1 MAFANPRRRLWIV
14 GLLFLGLAT
23 PLVAQETKPV
33 VVVSLASVEETLGD
47 IGYVTN
53 LAGFGDFGKTIA
65 LFGGAYTS
73 GMDKKRPSGAIVIPQ
88 AGDFRVLT
96 FLPVKD
102 LKMMLETFKERIGE
116 PRDVGDGVLEIGQGQ
131 TVYVKEQNG
140 WAYIGMAQDHLKK
153 LPDDP
158 STYLGELPKKYNIAV
173 KAMVQNIPPEL
184 RRVAIDEI
192 KAAFE
197 RAMQA
202 QANRGG
208 EFDRELQENVSRTYL
223 KGITDLI
230 EQMDEFTF
238 GFGIDAATK
247 AIIIDT
253 VATYKPGSAL
263 ASQMAEQGKLTSNF
277 GGFLL
282 PDAALKYQFT
292 AKLSKQDVEQ
302 VLGLFKDGRKTLQK
316 AVDDDPSLDPASR
329 ETVKEA
335 AGMLLDVGRATLEA
349 GRMDGSLS
357 LLLAP
362 KSVNFIFGIQIAD
375 GAKADKAMRML
386 LETAKKEKDAPE
398 MKFDAVTIGNSRFH
412 ELLAKIPEKE
422 AEARDILG
430 ESLRLLL
437 GTSANAFYFGFGKQG
452 ETLLKQ
458 GIEQSAAKSSTPVS
472 PGMFQL
478 SLLPV
483 AKFAA
488 SVNDNAD
495 ITPII
500 DEVIATFEAEPNSD
514 KITVSSK
521 VIPNGGAARVEIS
534 DGILKAFGNA
544 FKKSGARVPGA
555 F

>member
-1 MAFANPRRRLWIV
+1 MAFANPRRRLWAV
-14 GLLFLGLAT
+14 GLLWLGLVA
-23 PLVAQETKPV
+23 PLVAQDAKPV
-33 VVVSLASVEETLGD
+33 VVVSLASVEESLGD

-53 LAGFGDFGKTIA
+53 LAGFGEFGKTIA

-73 GMDKKRPSGAIVIPQ
+73 GMDKKRPSGAIVVPQ
-88 AGDFRVLT
+88 AGDFRVIT

-131 TVYVKEQNG
+131 TVYIKEQNG
-140 WAYIGMAQDHLKK
+140 WAYVGMAQEHLKG

-158 STYLGELPKKYNIAV
+158 STYLGDLPKKYNVAV

-184 RRVAIDEI
+184 RKVAIDEI
-192 KAAFE
+192 KSAFE
-197 RAMQA
+197 RALDA
-202 QANRGG
+202 QAGAANL
-208 EFDRELQENVSRTYL
+208 DRDLQERVGRTYL
-223 KGITDLI
+223 QGITDLI

-247 AIIIDT
+247 AIVIDT
-253 VATYKPGSAL
+253 AVTYKPGSKL
-263 ASQMAEQGKLTSNF
+263 AAQMAEQGKLTSNF

-282 PDAALKYQFT
+282 SDAALKYQFT

-329 ETVKEA
+329 EVVKEA
-335 AGMLLDVGRATLEA
+335 AGMLLDVGRATLES

-386 LETAKKEKDAPE
+386 LEIAKKEKDAPE

-422 AEARDILG
+422 ADAREILG

-437 GTSANAFYFGFGKQG
+437 GTSPSAFYFGFGKQG
-452 ETLLKQ
+452 EGLLKQ

-488 SVNDNAD
+488 SVNDNAQF
-495 ITPII
+495 TPII

-514 KITVSSK
+514 KITISSK
-521 VIPNGGAARVEIS
+521 VIPNGGAGRIEIS
-534 DGILKAFGNA
+534 DGIIKAFGNA